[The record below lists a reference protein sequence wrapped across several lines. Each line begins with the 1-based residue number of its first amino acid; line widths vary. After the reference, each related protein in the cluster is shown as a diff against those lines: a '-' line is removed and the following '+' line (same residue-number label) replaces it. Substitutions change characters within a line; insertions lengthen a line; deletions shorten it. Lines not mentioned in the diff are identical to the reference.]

1 MKRAKYFPQRRGT
14 SSPRIAIAS
23 PFDVWCT
30 GIEVLLEQAGWTLAG
45 RWRNCREAVAAA
57 SLADTD
63 VLIIARI
70 LVDRPVDA
78 LLFRPLHEHYTGKLI
93 VVVEP
98 GDKFSFQD
106 FVAFDAEGLILSTA
120 DLGEVIACIACIDRG
135 RRWVDPGIRGLL
147 GQVQRPAPDLSHL
160 SGREQQVA
168 RRAALGLSNKQIAR
182 ELGVSDGTVK
192 MHMHHILVKLNLS
205 SRFNLGQLDG
215 LRGEEAPA
223 AEFEQC
229 LIEVQI

>member
-1 MKRAKYFPQRRGT
+1 MKMGLNGRPDD

-30 GIEVLLEQAGWTLAG
+30 GIEAILEQSGWTLAG
-45 RWRNCREAVAAA
+45 RWRNCRETLAAA

-78 LLFRPLHEHYTGKLI
+78 SPFRPLQGHYSGKII

-98 GDKFSFQD
+98 GDEFSFQD

-120 DLGEVIACIACIDRG
+120 DLGDVIACVASIDRG
-135 RRWVDPGIRGLL
+135 QRWVDPGIRGLL
-147 GQVQRPAPDLSHL
+147 GQGQRPAPDLNHL

-223 AEFEQC
+223 AEVEQR
-229 LIEVQI
+229 LLEAQI